1 MGRLLLILS
10 IILIFSTNAFS
21 KVLNVQ
27 VITKNKYGILLQI
40 ERPFLLAY
48 SIDLD
53 KAMMTAT
60 KMSQSHCKS
69 LAKDSYSFYSKG
81 NSIYAL
87 DKYGTIA
94 SAFDSAYGYLKDLD
108 EDAVGHWM
116 VRYFCAK
123 NNLEA
128 RKLYDNRRSVL
139 PKKFNSIL
147 KKGTSLYIVNHKS
160 YFDPKKAPIVVAEK
174 PKIETKQNGT
184 SSDGYEISS
193 RYWSTK
199 KNGPTSMEEA
209 IDMFFKGRP
218 LDPIEGV
225 WTESDWG
232 LVAITKDGN
241 YYKKYVISVGFS
253 GLNGTHETTYIKT
266 PSDKVFTFF
275 TRIVW
280 RDGSGFKFKTSPG
293 RLVLENENFGNK
305 VIEKYAKHPE
315 GVLIRNWPTDL
326 YAHNQKF
333 GNKKKRDKEDERTP
347 KYKDT
352 DVVPASSGTGF
363 LVSNQGHIISNHH
376 VIEGCKTVK
385 ASYRGEEKIA
395 NIIAVDKS
403 NDLAILKSNIRPD
416 QIYKISNE
424 DVTLLEEVI
433 VAGFPLGKRVSASIK
448 ASSGTVTALA
458 GYNDNY
464 SEFQTDAALNQGNSG
479 GPIINT
485 KGNVVG
491 VAVAV
496 FGKEQ
501 GIESFNFGIKSSVL
515 KAFTNAK
522 NLKLPNPEVREKSK
536 KELGK
541 LINDATLYLECW
553 MTVAKLRKILEDEE
567 NKKAIY
573 QDN

>member
-10 IILIFSTNAFS
+10 IILNFSTNAFS

-27 VITKNKYGILLQI
+27 VITKNKYGIILQI

-108 EDAVGHWM
+108 EDTAGHWM

-147 KKGTSLYIVNHKS
+147 KNGTSLFIVNHKS

-174 PKIETKQNGT
+174 PKLETKQNGT

-209 IDMFFKGRP
+209 IDMFFKGRA

-253 GLNGTHETTYIKT
+253 SLNGTHETTYIKT

-403 NDLAILKSNIRPD
+403 NDLAILKSDIRPD

>member
-1 MGRLLLILS
+1 
-10 IILIFSTNAFS
+10 
-21 KVLNVQ
+21 
-27 VITKNKYGILLQI
+27 
-40 ERPFLLAY
+40 
-48 SIDLD
+48 
-53 KAMMTAT
+53 MTAT

-108 EDAVGHWM
+108 EDAAGHWM

-147 KKGTSLYIVNHKS
+147 KNGTSLFIVNHKS

-174 PKIETKQNGT
+174 PKLETKQNGT

-209 IDMFFKGRP
+209 IDMFFKGRA

-253 GLNGTHETTYIKT
+253 SLNGTHETTYIKT

-403 NDLAILKSNIRPD
+403 NDLAILKSDIRPD

-553 MTVAKLRKILEDEE
+553 MTVAKLKKILEDEE